1 MIFEA
6 HENAEAILACE
17 ATERMAGKRGLLL
30 RAKRRLTNDS
40 RHLSL
45 RRGFRRLGGCALF
58 QPEQAAGETSISP
71 ALESL

>member
-30 RAKRRLTNDS
+30 RAK
-40 RHLSL
+40 
-45 RRGFRRLGGCALF
+45 
-58 QPEQAAGETSISP
+58 PP
-71 ALESL
+71 